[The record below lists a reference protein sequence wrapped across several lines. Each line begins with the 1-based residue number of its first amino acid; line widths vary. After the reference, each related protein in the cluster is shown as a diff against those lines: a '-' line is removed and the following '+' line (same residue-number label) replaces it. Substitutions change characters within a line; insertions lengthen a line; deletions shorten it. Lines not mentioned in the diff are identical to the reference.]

1 MNSDSNSTP
10 RAFPSRREIRMRE
23 QLAEVSTAAITTIA
37 ALPDE
42 RNETQQETHVAPA
55 RPVSRLKRAL
65 QVTGAASA
73 AGLVLSLALPSL
85 AETTV
90 GAGED
95 VAGQKFYSAIGN
107 EDGVA
112 GALGEIPAVALGS
125 DVGSNFFALP
135 DAIVGY
141 PLDQPSVLTDGF
153 SYRSEPVEQF
163 HAAQDFGIAEGTPA
177 LAIADG
183 VVSAGPFITEACGFA
198 LEIQHDIDGKA
209 TKSRY
214 CHMQTDSHSWQVG
227 DAIKKGEVVGNVGN
241 TGLSFGAHL
250 HLVIEI
256 EGVPVDPMPFLATY
270 SRVVPK
276 VEPVAAKPAA

>member
-37 ALPDE
+37 TLPDE
-42 RNETQQETHVAPA
+42 RNQMQQDAHVAPA
-55 RPVSRLKRAL
+55 RPISKLKRAL

-85 AETTV
+85 AATT
-90 GAGED
+90 AGGSEN

-107 EDGVA
+107 DDSTA
-112 GALGEIPAVALGS
+112 SALGEIPAVALGA

-141 PLDQPSVLTDGF
+141 PLNQPSVLTDGF

-163 HAAQDFGIAEGTPA
+163 HAAQDFGIAEGSPV

-198 LEIQHDIDGKA
+198 LEIQHEIDGKA

-227 DAIKKGEVVGNVGN
+227 DAIKKGDVAGNVGN

-250 HLVIEI
+250 HLVVEI
-256 EGVPVDPMPFLATY
+256 QGVPVDPMPFLATY

-276 VEPVAAKPAA
+276 VEATATKPAA